1 MNTIDRITSTAGD
14 DIVLGPLRKQLNKG
28 LMVQWINHD
37 LINRA
42 GCDVRKSIVLYDAD
56 MTFVMAMPAG
66 EMTPAVFE
74 QRLADMPKTVA
85 AMRDRLG
92 IRYWSKGLV

>member
-1 MNTIDRITSTAGD
+1 MATIEQITTTAGD
-14 DIVLGPLRKQLNKG
+14 DIVLGPLRKHLNRG
-28 LMVQWINHD
+28 VMVAWINRD

-42 GCDVRKSIVLYDAD
+42 GCDVRRSIVLYDAE
-56 MTFVMAMPAG
+56 MAFVMALPA
-66 EMTPAVFE
+66 EITPAIWE
-74 QRLADMPKTVA
+74 QRMAELPRTVT

>member
-1 MNTIDRITSTAGD
+1 MITIDRITSTAGD
-14 DIVLGPLRKQLNKG
+14 DIVLGPLRKQLNRG
-28 LMVQWINHD
+28 LLVQWINRD

-56 MTFVMAMPAG
+56 MTFVMAMPAD
-66 EMTPAVFE
+66 MTPAVFE
-74 QRLADMPKTVA
+74 RRLADMPKTVT

>member
-1 MNTIDRITSTAGD
+1 MATIDRIASTAGD
-14 DIVLGPLRKQLNKG
+14 DIVLGPLRKQLNRG
-28 LMVQWINHD
+28 VMVAWINRD

-42 GCDVRKSIVLYDAD
+42 GCDVRKSIVLYDAE
-56 MTFVMAMPAG
+56 MTFVMALPADI
-66 EMTPAVFE
+66 TPDIWR
-74 QRLADMPKTVA
+74 QRMAELPQTIT